1 MKKITIGFI
10 LFLTAW
16 QLQAANTLKI
26 GQYQVL
32 PTTNFVVQLEA
43 ENTNPFVAFQ
53 VDIPI
58 PTGFKYVDGS
68 AVLNAS
74 RVSGHALSANLLT
87 GNILRL
93 IGYSIG
99 NTAFLGNSGTLV
111 SFTLKSGAV
120 PATFPLE
127 LNQAL
132 LGDSQSNNI
141 LTSSINGQ
149 VTVLA
154 PNISLSAIELNYG
167 RIPLETVSE
176 QSFQINNTGN
186 SDLIVNSLNF
196 NDAQFSTTEPANFTI
211 AANSSRNILVRFTP
225 SVKATLAKQL
235 QIGSNDPDQPTSN
248 IALNAVA
255 FAVNEIHTG
264 NITAASSTTAKL
276 DFTLNNMETFT
287 GFQFDLNLPSPMI
300 YNVGTAQLFRSQDQ
314 TVSVNQVN
322 SQTLRLVV
330 FSAGNKNFSG
340 TNGKVLSLDF
350 LLKGVAGYYYIGIS
364 NVIIANAIGENII
377 SDSYQGYL
385 QISSPDI
392 ETSSQINFGD
402 VSILS
407 NSTQQQRIYNY
418 GQEPLTIS
426 QLTFSNNYFKSNQT
440 LPIIIQP
447 WNYFDVPVEF
457 AKAVKGS
464 AAGTMKIICNDP
476 DENPYTVQL
485 VGNAFTPNYLQI
497 KAQRMKLG
505 DSKVIPI
512 EIENEEP
519 FVAIQFDLSFPEG
532 LTPDLNAIAL
542 SPRKQDHL
550 LAAISLS
557 NTSVRIIAYS
567 PSQKAFTGKSG
578 SVLTIPFMSNGLP
591 VGTYNL
597 TLSNSLL
604 SNIKSENILYSVKN
618 GVLDV
623 MLSTWVD
630 KPIIESDIQ
639 IYPSPASDRISI
651 SPQVLTE
658 TYTFELMDMRGMV
671 VLRKLV
677 DASKNTINIE
687 SITNGLY
694 MYKLINKEMIV
705 KTGKVLKK

>member
-10 LFLTAW
+10 LFLLAW

-26 GQYQVL
+26 GEYQVL
-32 PTTNFVVQLEA
+32 PTTNFLVQIEA
-43 ENTNPFVAFQ
+43 ENSDPIVAFQ

-93 IGYSIG
+93 IGYSVG

-127 LNQAL
+127 INQAL

-141 LTSSINGQ
+141 LTSFINGQ

-154 PNISLSAIELNYG
+154 PNISLSALELNYS
-167 RIPLETVSE
+167 RIPLGTVAE

-186 SDLIVNSLNF
+186 NDLIINNLNF

-211 AANSSRNILVRFTP
+211 SANSSRNILVKFTP
-225 SVKATLAKQL
+225 TVKATLAKHL
-235 QIGSNDPDQPTSN
+235 QIGSNDPDQPTAN

-255 FAVNEIHTG
+255 FAINEIHSG
-264 NITAASSTTAKL
+264 NITAASSTISKL
-276 DFTLNNMETFT
+276 DLTLNNMETFT
-287 GFQFDLNLPSPMI
+287 GFQFDLNLPLPMTYI
-300 YNVGTAQLFRSQDQ
+300 AGTAQLFRAQDQ
-314 TVSVNQVN
+314 TVSVNQIN
-322 SQTLRLVV
+322 SQTLRVIV

-350 LLKGVAGYYYIGIS
+350 LLNGVAGYYSIGIS
-364 NVIIANAIGENII
+364 NVIIANAIGENIV

-392 ETSSQINFGD
+392 ETSSQISFGD
-402 VSILS
+402 VSILA

-426 QLTFSNNYFKSNQT
+426 QLTFSTGYFKSNQT

-447 WNYFDVPVEF
+447 GNYFDLPVEF

-464 AAGTMKIICNDP
+464 ATGTMKIINNDP
-476 DENPYTVQL
+476 DENPFTVQL
-485 VGNAFTPNYLQI
+485 VGNAFTPNYLMI
-497 KAQRMKLG
+497 NNQRMKV
-505 DSKVIPI
+505 DDNKEVSV

-519 FVAIQFDLSFPEG
+519 FVALQFDLTFPEG
-532 LTPDLNAIAL
+532 FTPYLNAIAL
-542 SPRKQDHL
+542 SARKQDHL
-550 LAAISLS
+550 IAAISLS
-557 NTSVRIIAYS
+557 NTSLRIIAYS

-578 SVLTIPFMSNGLP
+578 SILTIPFLTNGLP
-591 VGTYNL
+591 VGSYSL
-597 TLSNSLL
+597 TFSNSLL
-604 SNIKSENILYSVKN
+604 SNVKSENILYSVKN

-623 MLSTWVD
+623 MLSTGVE
-630 KPIIESDIQ
+630 KLINENEVH
-639 IYPSPASDRISI
+639 IYPNPASDHIYISTEM
-651 SPQVLTE
+651 LTE
-658 TYTFELMDMRGMV
+658 CCTFELMDMRGVV
-671 VLRKLV
+671 VLRKPV
-677 DASKNTINIE
+677 DTSKNIINIE
-687 SITNGLY
+687 SLTNGLY
-694 MYKLINKEMIV
+694 IYRLINNGRMLKL
-705 KTGKVLKK
+705 GKILKK